1 MAEMGERTL
10 VVLALAALLGCGS
23 AGPTSV
29 GPSGGGGTSGAAGS
43 AAGAGG
49 SGGHEA
55 GAGAGAA
62 GTGAAGAAGADAGSP
77 DVADDVPG
85 SPGGDA
91 HADVDLPAERPVTDA
106 GDAAPD
112 VAATPAI
119 RFVGRIDRGDPKGER
134 FAWSGSGI
142 VAAFTGTSVGIKLG
156 GGQQYTVLLDG
167 VLRPKL
173 VPASTNVT
181 SIATGLTAGPHLVE
195 LYRRSEAEWGESQF
209 LGFDFG
215 GGALL
220 PPPPAPERRIEAIGD
235 SISTGFGDEGTDP
248 CQYTID
254 TQNHYVTWEAVAA
267 RAVSAE
273 LITTAWQ
280 GKGAVCNVG
289 DGPCTNPFP
298 TYYDRTL
305 PARMD
310 SVWSF
315 SWQPHVVVIN
325 LGTND
330 FSSAVDPTPT
340 EFATGY
346 AAFLRHIRGK
356 YAGALIL
363 CTCGPMLG
371 SGELKKARDGIDAA
385 ITMVGDARIKA
396 FDLPIQS
403 GATGCIGHPNVAT
416 HQKMADVLVARL
428 KAELGW

>member
-1 MAEMGERTL
+1 MAGMLTRAWLSIAFAGL
-10 VVLALAALLGCGS
+10 LACGS
-23 AGPTSV
+23 TGA
-29 GPSGGGGTSGAAGS
+29 PSGGGG
-43 AAGAGG
+43 AGAGG
-49 SGGHEA
+49 AGTGG
-55 GAGAGAA
+55 GAGASAGSGGGAPDA
-62 GTGAAGAAGADAGSP
+62 SAGASGGGGASWDAGDDAPAAVP
-77 DVADDVPG
+77 DAE
-85 SPGGDA
+85 A
-91 HADVDLPAERPVTDA
+91 HADVAPDLQAERPTS
-106 GDAAPD
+106 DAAVDAPAD
-112 VAATPAI
+112 TAVAPAV
-119 RFVGRIDRGDPKGER
+119 RFVGRIDRGDAKGPR

-167 VLRPKL
+167 VLKPKL
-173 VPASTNVT
+173 VPTSTNLT
-181 SIATGLTAGPHLVE
+181 PIATGLSAGPHLVE

-220 PPPPAPERRIEAIGD
+220 PPPPAPARRLEAIGD

-267 RAVSAE
+267 RAVGAE
-273 LITTAWQ
+273 LITTAWE

-289 DGPCTNPFP
+289 DGPCTMPFP

-305 PARMD
+305 PSRAD
-310 SVWSF
+310 STWTFS
-315 SWQPHVVVIN
+315 SWQPQVVVIN

-346 AAFLRHIRGK
+346 AAFLRHIRGN

-371 SGELKKARDGIDAA
+371 ATELKKARDGIDAA
-385 ITMVGDARIKA
+385 IAMVGDARIKA

-416 HQKMADVLVARL
+416 HQKMADVLVTKL